1 MKSIT
6 TELLKYLTSE
16 GIAVIGDPYWDHHP
30 EEPELGLSFAGA
42 STSWTPLGLFTLFRF
57 SSGRWLVQW
66 HMMGADRQP
75 PPVRAAEVIA
85 LLDGMTRA
93 GGVHFRSSSTR

>member
-1 MKSIT
+1 MKSAT
-6 TELLKYLTSE
+6 TELLQYFQRE
-16 GIAVIGDPYWDHHP
+16 GIAVIGDPYWEHHP
-30 EEPELGLSFAGA
+30 EEPRREVSFDGD
-42 STSWTPLGLFTLFRF
+42 STSWTPLGLFTLFRM
-57 SSGRWLVQW
+57 SDGRWLVQW

-93 GGVHFRSSSTR
+93 GGAA